1 MLGDQVCYI
10 KKKKSDWEKEK
21 TKRKEEREKNAFAQI
36 SLTNRSR
43 FICGPIELKFGEE
56 V

>member
-10 KKKKSDWEKEK
+10 KKKKVIGKK
-21 TKRKEEREKNAFAQI
+21 KKQREKKREKKTFAQI
-36 SLTNRSR
+36 SLTNRSH